1 MKRLFFLIVFS
12 GILFS
17 TNSFAQK
24 TLRAKPKVETMP
36 EFVVIRASDSDAL
49 SRMQI
54 NIQIK
59 KKSRYRKDLL
69 KLEDWLYAQ
78 EGIRT
83 TSDLMNVM
91 YEIGYEYQNAYIAST
106 RVNANASYNLVFR
119 NTTN

>member
-24 TLRAKPKVETMP
+24 ALRAKPKVETMP
-36 EFVVIRASDSDAL
+36 EFVVIRASDSGAL
-49 SRMQI
+49 SKMQI

-59 KKSRYRKDLL
+59 KKSRYRLDLF
-69 KLEDWLYAQ
+69 KLEEWIYAQ

-91 YEIGYEYQNAYIAST
+91 YEIGYEYQNAYIAGT

-119 NTTN
+119 NTMN